1 MSGLGLRILGVLAA
15 VAITTLVSDTLEAQG
30 RKSPAQRQTEK
41 ASGRE
46 EVAGTKA
53 WTPPRTPHG
62 DPDLQGV
69 WISRSATPLER
80 PKALEGRDRL
90 TDREVV
96 ELRQRADRIFKTGNS
111 DFGAGDAVFLAALA
125 DSTEYRNP
133 NATHGAIEMV
143 DREFDNHTSLVTDP
157 PDGRIPPLTP
167 AARQRQVALAAAAQ
181 RPTGAESL
189 TNAHRCIT
197 WTVPRLGGRYGAG
210 DLAYYRI
217 LQSRGYVVLYFETG
231 DEARIIPVDPRP
243 HLPHT
248 IAQWNGDSRGRWEGN
263 TLVVETTNFSSKS
276 NFMGAAD
283 GLHLIERFTRVAPDV
298 IKYEMT
304 FSDPTT
310 WTRPWSA
317 EIPLKQVDA
326 DLYEFACHE
335 GNYEMV
341 AGMLGAA
348 RADERRAR

>member
-1 MSGLGLRILGVLAA
+1 MLFRSS
-15 VAITTLVSDTLEAQG
+15 TT
-30 RKSPAQRQTEK
+30 P
-41 ASGRE
+41 
-46 EVAGTKA
+46 KA

-90 TDREVV
+90 TNLEVV
-96 ELRQRADRIFKTGNS
+96 ELRKRADRIFKTGNS

-125 DSTEYRNP
+125 DSPGYRNP

-157 PDGRIPPLTP
+157 SDGHIPPLTP
-167 AARQRQVALAAAAQ
+167 EARQRQAALGAAAQ

-231 DEARIIPVDPRP
+231 DEARIIPVDGRP
-243 HLPHT
+243 HLPRT
-248 IAQWNGDSRGRWEGN
+248 IRQWNGDSRGRWEGN

-276 NFMGAAD
+276 NFMGSAD

-298 IKYEMT
+298 LRYEMT

-310 WTRPWSA
+310 WSRPWSA

-326 DLYEFACHE
+326 ELYEFACHE

-341 AGMLGAA
+341 AGMLSAA
-348 RADERRAR
+348 RADEKKAK